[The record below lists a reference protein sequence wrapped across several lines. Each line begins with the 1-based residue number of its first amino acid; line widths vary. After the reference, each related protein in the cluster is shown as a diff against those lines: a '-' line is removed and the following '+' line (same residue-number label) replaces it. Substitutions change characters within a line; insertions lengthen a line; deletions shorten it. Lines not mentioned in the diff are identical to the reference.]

1 MKNMKKTGSRILGAF
16 LSTAMIMT
24 MLPTMMVSANEGAD
38 VKANDDSP
46 IQLSKTATLQNDGT
60 YTIDLEAYITG
71 EIVTQIEKK
80 NKPTDIVLV
89 LDQSGSMAEAMSG
102 LPGDSYSS
110 AGEITNAQA
119 YEGAYYYKAVL
130 WAVENGITTGTG
142 ATTFSPDATVT
153 RGQTVTFL
161 HRAAGSPQASGSRFS
176 DVDSDAYYAAA
187 VAWAVAN
194 GITDGVSTTSFAPGS
209 PCTRA
214 QIVTFL
220 YRAK

>member
-80 NKPTDIVLV
+80 K
-89 LDQSGSMAEAMSG
+89 
-102 LPGDSYSS
+102 
-110 AGEITNAQA
+110 
-119 YEGAYYYKAVL
+119 
-130 WAVENGITTGTG
+130 
-142 ATTFSPDATVT
+142 
-153 RGQTVTFL
+153 
-161 HRAAGSPQASGSRFS
+161 
-176 DVDSDAYYAAA
+176 
-187 VAWAVAN
+187 
-194 GITDGVSTTSFAPGS
+194 
-209 PCTRA
+209 
-214 QIVTFL
+214 
-220 YRAK
+220 

>member
-110 AGEITNAQA
+110 AGEITNAEA
-119 YEGAYYYKAVL
+119 YEGAYYYRVGNDYFPVTVKYASTSN
-130 WAVENGITTGTG
+130 VEKFRFTGIK
-142 ATTFSPDATVT
+142 
-153 RGQTVTFL
+153 
-161 HRAAGSPQASGSRFS
+161 
-176 DVDSDAYYAAA
+176 
-187 VAWAVAN
+187 
-194 GITDGVSTTSFAPGS
+194 I
-209 PCTRA
+209 
-214 QIVTFL
+214 
-220 YRAK
+220 